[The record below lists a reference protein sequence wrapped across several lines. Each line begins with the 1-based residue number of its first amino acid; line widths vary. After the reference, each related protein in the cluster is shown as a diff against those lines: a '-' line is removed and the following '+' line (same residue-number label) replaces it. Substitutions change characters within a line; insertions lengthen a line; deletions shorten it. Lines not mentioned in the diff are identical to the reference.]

1 MGGDAQTPVARQ
13 IERRAGACNVA
24 TVRGLPVLVAVGLT
38 LALFASAR
46 PAAAASN
53 GAGLWIHNAPAPWV
67 ESNVTIDVRLG
78 LAHGVVVQRFRNPGT
93 RAAEAVYVFPLP
105 TGAAVTAM
113 RIEVGGER
121 IDAMIAPRPTAQSTY
136 EAAVQAG
143 RAAALLERER
153 PGVYTQSIAAVP
165 GGGEVTIT
173 LEWRARLDRSG
184 GAWEL
189 AHPMVV
195 GPRYVPGAATGA
207 PTRGGGTGVDT
218 DRAPDAS
225 RVTPPV
231 QRAATTPF
239 SFVLRLDDAADV
251 ESPTHELAFEDAAGA
266 TPRPASEPG
275 ARTVRISDD
284 RGNRE
289 LVVRWRNRSATGVR
303 AIAEPDASGT
313 GAYVAVLIESA
324 AEIPRARTTPR
335 SWLVAIDRSASL
347 DGAAAAQARLVAL
360 GLIGEL
366 RDDDLIAVAAV
377 GQRPRFVRATAAE
390 RARAGVAVDRL
401 AKGTAD
407 LTAGLGATLAGLPRA
422 PATSVVLITDGLVA
436 DDTAAIAR
444 AVAGGAVI
452 HTVGVGAAPN
462 RWLLEAIAARTGGT
476 SHVVTGG
483 DEAQT
488 LAAALARA
496 EAPLPI
502 TVDWKKP
509 SVTEAEP
516 QRPLVLAGGAT
527 LIVALDQKGVP
538 DGEVEVAIGSR
549 RLRAKIER
557 VAGASLATEWARQR
571 VGRLWAAG
579 DHDAATRLAVER
591 GIVSP
596 TTALVAVGKVGGDA
610 VRSTVTVPVP
620 LPAGVRR
627 EALDRGGGDVDDRS
641 ADDKVVR
648 KPDSGADAGGG
659 VVVAKGSGSGATGSG
674 GSGGGGGARGGGG
687 GGGPGKLGGK
697 AAPRPKTPVHKPLEE
712 KKPEKETDRTAR
724 PDPRG
729 GDTPPADGR
738 DTAGAG
744 TTAPTPDDVESTVTP
759 EATGQDRDKDGVV
772 VAEDIEPSFE
782 TDEELD
788 ANAAEDDA
796 GRPRVGAA
804 PEPTAPPPSAD
815 SGAEYYTE
823 IVGTSS
829 VRYRNA
835 GGVLGRRSLTL
846 GLALGARVDEGAP
859 ATIVSLGVSQPVTPR
874 FAAGLRLDFGIAPTV
889 DEPIVGSAL
898 LDISRSVA
906 RALELQLGAGL
917 AWSGE
922 LGFGYRVGL
931 GTTQGRFSIGLRLSG
946 AITPETAPTTVGAG
960 IDAFF

>member
-1 MGGDAQTPVARQ
+1 MGGHAQTLVARQ

-24 TVRGLPVLVAVGLT
+24 TVRGLSVLVAIGLALT
-38 LALFASAR
+38 LYASAR

-53 GAGLWIHNAPAPWV
+53 GAALWINNAPAPWV

-121 IDAMIAPRPTAQSTY
+121 IDAAIAPRPTAQSTY

-143 RAAALLERER
+143 RAAALIERER

-231 QRAATTPF
+231 QRGASTPF
-239 SFVLRLDDAADV
+239 SFVLALDDAADV
-251 ESPTHELAFEDAAGA
+251 ESPTHELLFEAPAGA
-266 TPRPASEPG
+266 APRPASEPG

-366 RDDDLIAVAAV
+366 RDDDRIAVAAV

-390 RARAGVAVDRL
+390 RARAAAAVDRL

-407 LTAGLGATLAGLPRA
+407 LTAGLGTTLAGLPRA

-527 LIVALDQKGVP
+527 LIVALDPKGVP

-596 TTALVAVGKVGGDA
+596 TTALVAVGKVGGDS

-627 EALDRGGGDVDDRS
+627 EALDRSGGDVDDRD
-641 ADDKVVR
+641 ADDKLVR
-648 KPDSGADAGGG
+648 KPDSGADPTP
-659 VVVAKGSGSGATGSG
+659 VVPATRPPVAAKGSGS
-674 GSGGGGGARGGGG
+674 G

-697 AAPRPKTPVHKPLEE
+697 TAPRPTAPVRKPLEE
-712 KKPEKETDRTAR
+712 KETDAPST
-724 PDPRG
+724 DLRG
-729 GDTPPADGR
+729 GAADIDATFESEEDAEPGDDESGEATRVGSAPEPAAPPADAA
-738 DTAGAG
+738 DYSAEYLTVAGA
-744 TTAPTPDDVESTVTP
+744 TT
-759 EATGQDRDKDGVV
+759 
-772 VAEDIEPSFE
+772 
-782 TDEELD
+782 
-788 ANAAEDDA
+788 
-796 GRPRVGAA
+796 
-804 PEPTAPPPSAD
+804 
-815 SGAEYYTE
+815 
-823 IVGTSS
+823 S

-835 GGVLGRRSLTL
+835 GGVLGRRALTL
-846 GLALGARVDEGAP
+846 GLALGARVDETAP
-859 ATIVSLGVSQPVTPR
+859 ATVISLGVSQPVTPR
-874 FAAGLRLDFGIAPTV
+874 LAAGLRLDVGIAPTV
-889 DEPIVGSAL
+889 DEPLVGSAL
-898 LDISRSVA
+898 LDISRTVA
-906 RALELQLGAGL
+906 RALEVQLGVGL

-922 LGFGYRVGL
+922 LGFGYRAGL
-931 GTTQGRFSIGLRLSG
+931 GVTQGRFSIGLRLSG
-946 AITPETAPTTVGAG
+946 AVTPETAPATLGAG
-960 IDAFF
+960 VDLSF